1 MGHGTL
7 KKGKNMNGN
16 EFKATR
22 AYHNLTVNEAGEIF
36 DVNPRSIRRWENG
49 TAPIPQGI
57 IEEWAEVAQ
66 SRAEVV
72 EQLLTGAD
80 PQEMLDESPAYH
92 PALIWVAWGEMLT
105 YPDNFGLQA

>member
-1 MGHGTL
+1 
-7 KKGKNMNGN
+7 MNGN

-57 IEEWAEVAQ
+57 IEEWRDVAFIREEAV
-66 SRAEVV
+66 SE
-72 EQLLTGAD
+72 LLTGTD
-80 PQEMLDESPAYH
+80 PQDLLERSKPEYRP
-92 PALIWVAWGEMLT
+92 LIWVVWGELLT
-105 YPDNFGLQA
+105 YPANFGLQA